1 MLTPEQC
8 RAFDQYLIQQHGV
21 LGAILMEN
29 AGRGCAE
36 LIIQQQRAADNEP
49 LRASILCGC
58 GNNGGD
64 GFVIARHLINT
75 GAQVTVVLF
84 AEPQRYTGDA
94 KIMLDCL
101 IPLQANIT
109 RWDEIQSTAQTESV
123 IGAID
128 NQPCH
133 WCIDA
138 LLGTGVR
145 GPLRPNIAQAVTIAN
160 RLPLK
165 RFAVDIPTG
174 LDPLSGQP
182 GESVF
187 KADICGTFVAPKS
200 GFQNPAAKNYLGEVS
215 VIDIGFTPDSCTW
228 KPPN

>member
-1 MLTPEQC
+1 
-8 RAFDQYLIQQHGV
+8 
-21 LGAILMEN
+21 MEN
-29 AGRGCAE
+29 AGRGCAQ
-36 LIIQQQRAADNEP
+36 LILQQHRFADNEP
-49 LRASILCGC
+49 LRVSILCGC

-64 GFVIARHLINT
+64 GFVIARHLFNA

-101 IPLQANIT
+101 APLQANIT
-109 RWDEIQSTAQTESV
+109 HWDEIQSAAQAEAA
-123 IGAID
+123 IGTID
-128 NQPCH
+128 SKPCH

-145 GPLRPNIAQAVTIAN
+145 GALRPNIAQAVATAN

-165 RFAVDIPTG
+165 RFAVDVPTG
-174 LDPLSGQP
+174 LDPLSGQA

-187 KADICGTFVAPKS
+187 NADFCGTFVALKS
-200 GFQNPAAKNYLGEVS
+200 GFQNPAANEYLGEVA
-215 VIDIGFTPDSCTW
+215 VVDIGFTPNSCTW
-228 KPPN
+228 EPPAV

>member
-1 MLTPEQC
+1 
-8 RAFDQYLIQQHGV
+8 
-21 LGAILMEN
+21 MEN

-36 LIIQQQRAADNEP
+36 LILQQHRFADNEP
-49 LRASILCGC
+49 LRVSILCGC

-64 GFVIARHLINT
+64 GFVIARHLFNA

-101 IPLQANIT
+101 APLQANIT
-109 RWDEIQSTAQTESV
+109 HWDEIQSAAQAEAA
-123 IGAID
+123 IGTID
-128 NQPCH
+128 SKPCH

-145 GPLRPNIAQAVTIAN
+145 GPLRPNIAQAVTAAN
-160 RLPLK
+160 RLPLR
-165 RFAVDIPTG
+165 RFAVDVPTG
-174 LDPLSGQP
+174 LDPLSGQA

-187 KADICGTFVAPKS
+187 NADFCGTFVALKS
-200 GFQNPAAKNYLGEVS
+200 GFQNPAAKNYLGEAA
-215 VIDIGFTPDSCTW
+215 VIDIGFTPNSCGW
-228 KPPN
+228 KPPAANGI

>member
-1 MLTPEQC
+1 
-8 RAFDQYLIQQHGV
+8 
-21 LGAILMEN
+21 MEN

-36 LIIQQQRAADNEP
+36 LILQQHRFADNEP
-49 LRASILCGC
+49 LRVSILCGC

-64 GFVIARHLINT
+64 GFVIARHLFNA

-101 IPLQANIT
+101 APLQANIT
-109 RWDEIQSTAQTESV
+109 HWDEIQSAAQAEAA
-123 IGAID
+123 IGTID
-128 NQPCH
+128 SKPCH

-145 GPLRPNIAQAVTIAN
+145 GALRPNIAQAVATAN

-165 RFAVDIPTG
+165 RFAVDVPTG
-174 LDPLSGQP
+174 LDPLSGQA

-187 KADICGTFVAPKS
+187 NADFCGTFVALKS
-200 GFQNPAAKNYLGEVS
+200 GFQNPAANEYLGEVA
-215 VIDIGFTPDSCTW
+215 VVDIGFTPNSCTW
-228 KPPN
+228 EPPAV